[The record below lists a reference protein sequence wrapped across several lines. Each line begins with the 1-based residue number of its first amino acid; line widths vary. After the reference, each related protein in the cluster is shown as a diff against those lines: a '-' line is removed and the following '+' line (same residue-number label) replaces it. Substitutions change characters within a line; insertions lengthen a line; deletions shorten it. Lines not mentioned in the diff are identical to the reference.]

1 MSEYIFKLRRDLA
14 ADWTSENPILRA
26 GEPGVETD
34 TGKMK
39 IGDGVQSW
47 LTLEYYLT
55 EPHIQALIDEAVING
70 VAGDSAYEVAVDNG
84 FVGTEEEWLDSLVG
98 PQGPQGVQGI
108 QGIPGT
114 PGADGADGADGTSY
128 TGPSITVDD
137 VAPSSP
143 AVGDVWIDTSA

>member
-1 MSEYIFKLRRDLA
+1 MIYKFQFRRGLASE
-14 ADWTSENPILRA
+14 WTMDNPVLRA

-47 LTLEYYLT
+47 STLEYHLT
-55 EPHIQALIDEAVING
+55 EPYIQALIDAAVING
-70 VAGDSAYEVAVDNG
+70 VAGDSAYDVAVDNG
-84 FVGTEEEWLDSLVG
+84 FVGTEEEWLESLVG
-98 PQGPQGVQGI
+98 PQGPQGNQGSQGI
-108 QGIPGT
+108 QGIQGIQGP
-114 PGADGADGADGTSY
+114 PGADGADY
-128 TGPSITVDD
+128 TGPQITVDD